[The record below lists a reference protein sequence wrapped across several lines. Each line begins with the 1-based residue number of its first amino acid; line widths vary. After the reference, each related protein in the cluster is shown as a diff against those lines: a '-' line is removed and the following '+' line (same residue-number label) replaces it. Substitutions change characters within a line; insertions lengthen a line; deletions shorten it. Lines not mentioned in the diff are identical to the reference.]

1 MKNFCEI
8 SPNQMEDNPFS
19 LIGKDWLLL
28 TAGTSGN
35 YNTMTVSWAGVGVL
49 WNKDVCT
56 AYVRPQRHTF
66 GFMEREE
73 YFTLSAYPEEYREA
87 LRICGTKSG
96 REIDKAAVTGLTP
109 MDVGGAT
116 AFEEARLV
124 ILCRKLYAQDLRP
137 ECMID
142 PAVDSNYPQKDY
154 HRMYIGEI
162 IRVWKK

>member
-1 MKNFCEI
+1 
-8 SPNQMEDNPFS
+8 MEQFRQILPEELGDNPFS

-28 TAGTSGN
+28 TAGAPEDH
-35 YNTMTVSWAGVGVL
+35 NTMTVSWAGMGVL
-49 WNKDVCT
+49 WNKNVCT

-87 LRICGTKSG
+87 LRVCGTKSG
-96 REIDKAAVTGLTP
+96 REINKAAETGLTP
-109 MDVGGAT
+109 FDAGGAT

-124 ILCRKLYAQDLRP
+124 LLCRKLYAQDLRP
-137 ECMID
+137 ECIVD
-142 PAVDSNYPQKDY
+142 PAVDTHYPQKDY

-162 IRVWKK
+162 LRVLVK